1 MSYRV
6 RKKNLTKKSS
16 IDFLIKI
23 YYNIYRK
30 NKKKKG
36 IKMYKSKLT
45 LWDEDIEKRRFYYEL
60 KRTLWEEAR
69 INLIVNLRRNE
80 KEIGEIKFIVS
91 PSEYKDI
98 MNLRGIHCGRLI
110 KNDQDIVINLFP
122 SDILI
127 IAYNDYPEI
136 KKNFDKKYKEY
147 DKIEVFK

>member
-1 MSYRV
+1 MNL
-6 RKKNLTKKSS
+6 KNH
-16 IDFLIKI
+16 
-23 YYNIYRK
+23 
-30 NKKKKG
+30 
-36 IKMYKSKLT
+36 MPKLT
-45 LWDEDIEKRRFYYEL
+45 FWDKDIENRRLCYEI
-60 KRTLWEEAR
+60 KQALWEEAR

-98 MNLRGIHCGRLI
+98 MNLRGTHCGRLI
-110 KNDQDIVINLFP
+110 KNDQDIIISLFP